1 MSELD
6 KMFGG
11 NSVKNI
17 NQICDEMIEFARTAG
32 TVVNCGAC
40 NNKGCNVCD
49 STDYDVLADEY
60 IQQQAYESGRVFH

>member
-6 KMFGG
+6 KMFGR
-11 NSVKNI
+11 NPVKNI

-40 NNKGCNVCD
+40 NNKGCNICK
-49 STDYDVLADEY
+49 
-60 IQQQAYESGRVFH
+60 

>member
-11 NSVKNI
+11 NPVKNI

-49 STDYDVLADEY
+49 STYYDALANEY
-60 IQQQAYESGRVFH
+60 VQHQAYESGRVFH